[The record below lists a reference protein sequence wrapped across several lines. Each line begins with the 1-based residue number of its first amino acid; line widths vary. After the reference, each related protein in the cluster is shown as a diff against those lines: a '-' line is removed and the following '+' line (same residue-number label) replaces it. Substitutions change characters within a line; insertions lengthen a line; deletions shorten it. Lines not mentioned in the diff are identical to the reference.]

1 MAVPMPPS
9 ESLGPTARFDI
20 GPELHDRVHRL
31 PDIPIRMRD
40 GVVLSADLTRPAG
53 ASGPVP
59 EPLPVVVNFTP
70 YNKKLFREFGGPRI
84 RAFGRWVGPSDR
96 RRFTGRD
103 ALHTLAGGVF
113 DVLAVSRTLVTR
125 GYAYLMVDVRGT
137 GTSTG
142 RWDFFGEDEQLD
154 YLEVLRWA
162 REQPWCNGQIA
173 LTGISYNAIAA
184 LLAAGREPDGV
195 QAVFAVEAGEN
206 PAREVGLTGGA
217 PTPGLGVWLVGVNT
231 VKWMPS
237 IGGLMA
243 SGAVRDFLRDRLA
256 DPASWLV
263 RSLGIALAERHDDA
277 YLNDNWNAKLP
288 DLAKIKVPTW
298 LHGSWRDLYARS
310 NFRMYDRISTDPGA
324 KQLVVDDGY
333 HLTPGSGLGAA
344 DAPQALDELQCAWFD
359 RWIKG
364 IDNGIDRYDPIT
376 LRQLGGEWIARAEFP
391 AADATV
397 HRLYLNADTPDA
409 AGLGPEPPTATRR
422 LPVPD
427 ARPSLASSN
436 TAVISMGLSTLL
448 GRRFGSD
455 DRWAEA
461 AALTFTTEPFDTD
474 VVLSGPM
481 NLHLWVE
488 AAGAKAFWSVTVTDV
503 GPDGASAAITRGALL
518 SSLRAVDEARSG
530 YADGE
535 LVAPEHPL
543 TAESVL
549 PVTPGEPFE
558 LDIDINA
565 TEAILYAGHRLRVT
579 VSGSG
584 FPRHL
589 LSLPQL
595 RKVKGQTVILGPD
608 RPGYLTCTAVGLP
621 VAWKLR

>member
-1 MAVPMPPS
+1 MAVPTHPF
-9 ESLGPTARFDI
+9 ESLPPTARFDI
-20 GPELHDRVHRL
+20 GPELYERVHLL

-40 GVVLSADLTRPAG
+40 GVALSADLTRPADG
-53 ASGPVP
+53 TGPIT
-59 EPLPVVVNFTP
+59 EPMPVVVSFTP
-70 YNKKLFREFGGPRI
+70 YNKRFFRALGGPRV
-84 RAFGRWVGPSDR
+84 RAFGRWIGPSDR

-113 DVLAVSRTLVTR
+113 DVLGVSRTLVTR

-137 GTSTG
+137 GTSAG

-184 LLAAGREPDGV
+184 LLAAGREPDGLE
-195 QAVFAVEAGEN
+195 AIFAVEAGEN
-206 PAREVGLTGGA
+206 PIRELGLTGGV

-237 IGGLMA
+237 IGGLLA
-243 SGAVRDFLRDRLA
+243 SGAAWEFLRDRLA
-256 DPASWLV
+256 DPVSWLF

-277 YLNDNWNAKLP
+277 YLNDNWNAKLAE
-288 DLAKIKVPTW
+288 LEKIKVPTW
-298 LHGSWRDLYARS
+298 LHGSWHDVYARS
-310 NFRMYDRISTDPGA
+310 NFRMYNRISTDPGA

-359 RWIKG
+359 RWVKG
-364 IDNGIDRYDPIT
+364 IDNGIDRYGPIT
-376 LRQLGGEWIARAEFP
+376 LRQLGGGWVARASYP
-391 AADATV
+391 ASTARP
-397 HRLYLNADTPDA
+397 HRLYLHPSAPES
-409 AGLGPEPPTATRR
+409 AGLAPEPPTVEQRST
-422 LPVPD
+422 LP
-427 ARPSLASSN
+427 RTLPSLASSN

-461 AALTFTTEPFDTD
+461 AALTFTTAPFDTD

-481 NLHLWVE
+481 NLHLWAE
-488 AAGAKAFWSVTVTDV
+488 AAGTEAFWSVTVTDV
-503 GPDGASAAITRGALL
+503 GPDGASAAISRGALL
-518 SSLRAVDEARSG
+518 SSLRAVDADRSG
-530 YADGE
+530 YVDGE
-535 LVAPEHPL
+535 LVAPEHPM

-549 PVTPGEPFE
+549 PVTPGEPFAI
-558 LDIDINA
+558 DIDLHA
-565 TEAILYAGHRLRVT
+565 TEAILYAGHRLRVA

-595 RKVKGQTVILGPD
+595 RKVKGQTVILAPD
-608 RPGYLTCTAVGLP
+608 RPSYLTFTADGL
-621 VAWKLR
+621 